1 MLVNLESLT
10 FNEAGLIPAIVQ
22 SESTKRVL
30 MMAYMNLE
38 SIKKSIE
45 LGETVFY
52 SRSREELWHKGATSG
67 NTQQIVRIETDC
79 DSDTLLVFVIES
91 GPACHTN
98 AYSCFEVGTIFE
110 AESANG

>member
-10 FNEAGLIPAIVQ
+10 YNEAGLIPAIVQ

-30 MMAYMNLE
+30 MMAFMNRE

-52 SRSREELWHKGATSG
+52 SRSRDELWHKGATSG

-79 DSDTLLVFVIES
+79 DSDALLILVNEN

-98 AYSCFEVGTIFE
+98 ANSCFEVGTIFE
-110 AESANG
+110 AGSING